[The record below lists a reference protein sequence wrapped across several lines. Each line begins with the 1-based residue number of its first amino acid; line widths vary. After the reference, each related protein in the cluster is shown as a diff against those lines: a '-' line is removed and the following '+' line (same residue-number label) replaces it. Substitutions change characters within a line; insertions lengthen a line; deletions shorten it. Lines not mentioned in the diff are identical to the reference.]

1 MTGSSR
7 TAKPD
12 ASLSP
17 ANEPALICREELI
30 DQPYHYWRGASGE
43 RYLHTVYALI
53 ECPAPP
59 KANYILVYRDADG
72 TRRPLE
78 IGQTLTNTH
87 TLNLAHLRFMGAR
100 LGANEVHI
108 HLLAKDAGE
117 RTSIEVDL
125 GTRQL
130 GRRHARHA
138 FSAANDMLATA
149 C

>member
-1 MTGSSR
+1 MTRRSR
-7 TAKPD
+7 TARRG

-17 ANEPALICREELI
+17 ANEPALVCREELV
-30 DQPYHYWRGASGE
+30 DQPYHYWRGASGD
-43 RYLHTVYALI
+43 RYLHTVYALVD
-53 ECPAPP
+53 CPALP

-108 HLLAKDAGE
+108 HLLAEGADERAGVE
-117 RTSIEVDL
+117 MDL

-130 GRRHARHA
+130 GRTHARHA